1 MARLSHLILAT
12 ALASVLA
19 APASACTE
27 SLFRVGKGVSY
38 RQYQAP
44 LPGNIL
50 MVARTKTER
59 MVAEWLASTGHN
71 VQVVENADRLATYL
85 SKEKYDVVLAHYDD
99 RSIVAAQEASAGA
112 NVKYIPVTDD
122 SSGEKL
128 AAASEYRQTISQDS
142 SPRDILKAIHRTMKG
157 ATNIGASD

>member
-1 MARLSHLILAT
+1 MARLSNLLIAT
-12 ALASVLA
+12 AMTALLA

-27 SLFRVGKGVSY
+27 SLFRVGKGVQY

-71 VQVVENADRLATYL
+71 VQVVEDPDRLATYL
-85 SKEKYDVVLAHYDD
+85 SKDMYDVVLAHYDD
-99 RSIVAAQEASAGA
+99 RDEVAAQEASAGA
-112 NVKYIPVTDD
+112 HVKYIPVADE
-122 SSGEKL
+122 SEGEQQE
-128 AAASEYRQTISQDS
+128 AAAQFRQTLNSNS
-142 SPRDILKAIHRTMKG
+142 SPKDILKAIHRTMKG
-157 ATNIGASD
+157 ATNVAGSD